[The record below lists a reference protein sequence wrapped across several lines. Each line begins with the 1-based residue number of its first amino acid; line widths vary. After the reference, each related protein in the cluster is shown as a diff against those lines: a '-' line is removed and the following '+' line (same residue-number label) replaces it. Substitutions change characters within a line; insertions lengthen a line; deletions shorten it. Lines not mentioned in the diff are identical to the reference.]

1 MKASIL
7 LAIKREKRNRRS
19 DGFRD
24 GLHGKRETKSLSDAV
39 ITHVTQ
45 VTVEDAPVTKLEEAT
60 ELEDAPVTKLEEP
73 ATEDTRSLREIWDQE
88 CDVFISY
95 KTFLQRVKTQK
106 WDLQKALHTPKAR

>member
-7 LAIKREKRNRRS
+7 LAIKREQRNRRN
-19 DGFRD
+19 DGFRGRLYD
-24 GLHGKRETKSLSDAV
+24 KQATKASQDAV

-45 VTVEDAPVTKLEEAT
+45 VTVEDAPEKADEIEE
-60 ELEDAPVTKLEEP
+60 

>member
-7 LAIKREKRNRRS
+7 LAIKREQRNRRS
-19 DGFRD
+19 NQLSD

-45 VTVEDAPVTKLEEAT
+45 VTVEDTPEKADEIEE
-60 ELEDAPVTKLEEP
+60 V
-73 ATEDTRSLREIWDQE
+73 TEDVRSLREIWEQE
-88 CDVFISY
+88 CDVGISY

-106 WDLQKALHTPKAR
+106 WDLQKALHTPKSR

>member
-7 LAIKREKRNRRS
+7 LAIKREQRNRRS
-19 DGFRD
+19 NQLSD

-45 VTVEDAPVTKLEEAT
+45 VTVEEPT
-60 ELEDAPVTKLEEP
+60 PVTKLEEP
-73 ATEDTRSLREIWDQE
+73 ATEDTRSLREIWEQE
-88 CDVFISY
+88 CDVGISY

-106 WDLQKALHTPKAR
+106 WDLQKALHTPKSR

>member
-7 LAIKREKRNRRS
+7 LAIKREQRNRRS

-24 GLHGKRETKSLSDAV
+24 GLHDKQEAKASRDAV

-45 VTVEDAPVTKLEEAT
+45 VTVEDAPMA
-60 ELEDAPVTKLEEP
+60 KLEEP

>member
-7 LAIKREKRNRRS
+7 LAIKREQRNRRS
-19 DGFRD
+19 NQLSD
-24 GLHGKRETKSLSDAV
+24 GLYDKRGTKSSSDAV

-45 VTVEDAPVTKLEEAT
+45 VTVEDAPMT
-60 ELEDAPVTKLEEP
+60 ELEEP

-95 KTFLQRVKTQK
+95 KTFLHRVKTQK

>member
-7 LAIKREKRNRRS
+7 LAIKREQRNRRS
-19 DGFRD
+19 NQLSD
-24 GLHGKRETKSLSDAV
+24 GLQAQQTKKTLSDAV

-45 VTVEDAPVTKLEEAT
+45 VTVEDETEKADEIEE
-60 ELEDAPVTKLEEP
+60 
-73 ATEDTRSLREIWDQE
+73 ATEDTRSLREIWEQE

>member
-7 LAIKREKRNRRS
+7 LAIKREQRNRRS
-19 DGFRD
+19 NQLSD
-24 GLHGKRETKSLSDAV
+24 GLHGKQETQSSSDAV

-45 VTVEDAPVTKLEEAT
+45 VTV
-60 ELEDAPVTKLEEP
+60 EDAPVTKLEEP

>member
-7 LAIKREKRNRRS
+7 LAIKREQRNRRS

-24 GLHGKRETKSLSDAV
+24 GLHDKQETKASQDAV

-45 VTVEDAPVTKLEEAT
+45 VTVEDAPEKADEIEE
-60 ELEDAPVTKLEEP
+60 V
-73 ATEDTRSLREIWDQE
+73 TEDVRSLREIWEQE
-88 CDVFISY
+88 CDVGISY

-106 WDLQKALHTPKAR
+106 WDLQKALHTPKSR